1 MVSQVLTHNTSQ
13 SLPIVARKINSSRI
27 LSSKCAYYKSF
38 SEYPNFSWPK
48 FDTHIIE
55 PVLLGPCLSFVPNL
69 QSLGGIP
76 TTWAIGN
83 LYFQG
88 ILGCRSVS
96 ILALVSI
103 TSNQGGGYFSGN
115 PRLPQLGLL
124 AAPQPY
130 TGFGLDYRQSGWR
143 TYGSEIFSKWARKF

>member
-1 MVSQVLTHNTSQ
+1 
-13 SLPIVARKINSSRI
+13 
-27 LSSKCAYYKSF
+27 
-38 SEYPNFSWPK
+38 
-48 FDTHIIE
+48 
-55 PVLLGPCLSFVPNL
+55 L

-124 AAPQPY
+124 AAPQPFSVSILALVSI
-130 TGFGLDYRQSGWR
+130 TGNQGGGPMDPRFFPNEQGSSSGHTHQPTSQSA
-143 TYGSEIFSKWARKF
+143 TPMIKLSIDQQ